1 MIFHKVF
8 PSPWGSPPAWVSR
21 KIARDSL
28 TLSRWDLGIFL
39 VNDNNDDG
47 DSDVVDD
54 DEAVRRKYHSSFNFV
69 KQPLL
74 VLHSCE
80 MQKCCMKKSVF
91 KIDGGGGRNSFPA
104 GSEFAN
110 FRPGS
115 DRRQVRRKDGK
126 SVRTFATNWVDIC
139 FKYRKHRKAVPNF
152 TSDYKGGE
160 IQLLSSALWERTMC
174 TTWVQQS
181 ARTKKLWHREETDS
195 WTRVASAWAF
205 HHVQT
210 VDDVLCWT
218 ST

>member
-1 MIFHKVF
+1 MMVMVILLMMMRLSGGNTIPPSILSNNHFLCCIHVKCRSAAWKSQLLRLMMAAEGTVF
-8 PSPWGSPPAWVSR
+8 Q
-21 KIARDSL
+21 L
-28 TLSRWDLGIFL
+28 
-39 VNDNNDDG
+39 
-47 DSDVVDD
+47 
-54 DEAVRRKYHSSFNFV
+54 
-69 KQPLL
+69 
-74 VLHSCE
+74 
-80 MQKCCMKKSVF
+80 
-91 KIDGGGGRNSFPA
+91 
-104 GSEFAN
+104 EFAN

-174 TTWVQQS
+174 TTWVQQR

-195 WTRVASAWAF
+195 WTRLASAWAF
-205 HHVQT
+205 HHVHT

-218 ST
+218 SI